1 MCLLCDH
8 VFSNEAMKPSRLK
21 EHFSTK
27 HSDHVNKDIA
37 FFEHLKDKAIK
48 QKPVSD
54 MFKKG
59 NIKNKDGLVASYNIS
74 KLIAKCGKPH
84 NIGETLILPAI
95 TEVISTVM
103 HQSAPEI
110 VRSIPLS
117 NDTVSRRIDEMAID
131 VENQLIEILRVIE
144 FSLQLDESTLHDNEA
159 LLLAYVRYT
168 KDGVVFEELLFA
180 TADL

>member
-1 MCLLCDH
+1 MDLSPHHIIVSFLC
-8 VFSNEAMKPSRLK
+8 VSFVIMFFSNEAMKPSRLK

-37 FFEHLKDKAIK
+37 FFEHLKDKVIK

-59 NIKNKDGLVASYNIS
+59 NNKNRDGLVVSYNIS

-84 NIGETLILPAI
+84 NIGEKLILPAI
-95 TEVISTVM
+95 TVM
-103 HQSAPEI
+103 QQSAPEI

-131 VENQLIEILRVIE
+131 VENQLII
-144 FSLQLDESTLHDNEA
+144 
-159 LLLAYVRYT
+159 T
-168 KDGVVFEELLFA
+168 K
-180 TADL
+180 